1 MYLGQIW
8 SKCGIS
14 SVSQPLT
21 VSDDTVRG
29 VTDREKS
36 VSGKAINITISK
48 ELEGRLNALADR
60 MGKSLDDVLS
70 LALDE
75 YADTWEDHLDTV
87 DALKEGDDRVQL
99 AVANDS

>member
-1 MYLGQIW
+1 
-8 SKCGIS
+8 
-14 SVSQPLT
+14 
-21 VSDDTVRG
+21 
-29 VTDREKS
+29 
-36 VSGKAINITISK
+36 
-48 ELEGRLNALADR
+48 